1 MGKSTRLEGAEQLDR
16 NLRQFGVNAQKE
28 IQSAVDATTQQVR
41 STAIRLIQAQSNGAT
56 YDSILRTINGQVVPV
71 GPRAGNNLSATHTAS
86 APGDAPNTD
95 TGRLAS
101 SIHMNPGRLQAVVF
115 SDLQYAPY
123 LEFGTQSMAERP
135 FMWPAARQHEND
147 FTKRLDNIADRAA
160 RGLTQ

>member
-1 MGKSTRLEGAEQLDR
+1 MSKSTRLEGAEQLDR

-86 APGDAPNTD
+86 APGDPPNSD
-95 TGRLAS
+95 VGNLAS

-115 SDLQYAPY
+115 SNMKYAPY
-123 LEFGTQSMAERP
+123 LEFGTQNMAERP
-135 FMWPAARQHEND
+135 FLWPAARQNED
-147 FTKRLDNIADRAA
+147 EFRKRLDNIADRAA

>member
-1 MGKSTRLEGAEQLDR
+1 MGKTTRLEGAEQLNR

-71 GPRAGNNLSATHTAS
+71 GSRAGNNLSATHTAS

-95 TGRLAS
+95 TGGLVS
-101 SIHMNPGRLQAVVF
+101 SIRANVGRMEGVVF
-115 SDLQYAPY
+115 SDVQYAPY
-123 LEFGTQSMAERP
+123 LEFGTQNMAERP
-135 FMWPAARQHEND
+135 FLWPAARQHEDD
-147 FTKRLDNIADRAA
+147 FTNRLDNIADQAA